1 MKFKMFHIP
10 KPRQFNYKPLYYVPE
25 EEENNLSAK
34 SDDRSDAFRS
44 WHRET
49 ARLKKRQNINILLYV
64 VIVIVLLLF
73 IFL

>member
-10 KPRQFNYKPLYYVPE
+10 KPRQFNYKPQFYNPE
-25 EEENNLSAK
+25 EENTFSA
-34 SDDRSDAFRS
+34 SRDSRSDAFRS

-49 ARLKKRQNINILLYV
+49 DRLRRRQGINILLYV
-64 VIVIVLLLF
+64 ALVVVLLLF